1 MKLLQRFTSP
11 LTMSSSSATT
21 TTSTTTT
28 TTLEPPTKK
37 QKKNNV
43 DEEIKLTSSPPLSS
57 SSPPPSTLSIHASTQ
72 QLGPPSLREQDNS
85 DWNGPFHFVQLADT
99 QFGLG
104 ESIIRAVLDKTLDKM
119 R

>member
-37 QKKNNV
+37 QKKNNA
-43 DEEIKLTSSPPLSS
+43 DEEIKLTSSPPLS

>member
-1 MKLLQRFTSP
+1 M
-11 LTMSSSSATT
+11 M
-21 TTSTTTT
+21 
-28 TTLEPPTKK
+28 ETKERK
-37 QKKNNV
+37 NEYNVETPISQKR
-43 DEEIKLTSSPPLSS
+43 
-57 SSPPPSTLSIHASTQ
+57 
-72 QLGPPSLREQDNS
+72 PPSLREQDNS

>member
-1 MKLLQRFTSP
+1 
-11 LTMSSSSATT
+11 MSSSSATT

-37 QKKNNV
+37 QKKNNA
-43 DEEIKLTSSPPLSS
+43 DEEIKLTSSPPLS